1 MDFSKLD
8 MEVRDPNNVNDHLKV
23 KKNIISVFDFSIS
36 YINQCLRTINKKNEK
51 IISCNLLQS
60 I

>member
-23 KKNIISVFDFSIS
+23 KKSIISVFDCSIS
-36 YINQCLRTINKKNEK
+36 TFIFTLPIFRPKLGTGGH
-51 IISCNLLQS
+51 
-60 I
+60 